1 MTLAQV
7 FSCEFSEISKNTF
20 SHRTPL
26 LAASVLNILLF
37 PELTSNLKFYYR
49 PGVFS
54 DFLQTFSEIIMR
66 VAFLEFRGN
75 YLVVTE
81 LI

>member
-1 MTLAQV
+1 ML
-7 FSCEFSEISKNTF
+7 SCEFSEISKNSF
-20 SHRTPL
+20 SYRTPL

-37 PELTSNLKFYYR
+37 PELTSDLKFYYR
-49 PGVFS
+49 PGFFS

-66 VAFLEFRGN
+66 VAFLKFLGN